1 MPAEA
6 MSMPLAIQR
15 VMTCVDLPTEM
26 WESVL
31 AYVQEPSDVLHI
43 MQTCRCLFSA
53 GLGKLYEHIKWQNPK
68 HLEQNLMAWQVLES
82 RDPKSQLFA
91 IPRTLTIANYSPRTR
106 QLSLFLEREQAGTT
120 STSSSPAISCIAH
133 RISTFPNLSSVMLSA
148 CTIPEEMY
156 LVVLDAPHL
165 RRLHI
170 EDCMLP
176 RLAISNRHLFFG
188 LHIQELVLRGLRSEG
203 CPNTR
208 FDHLSPLF
216 LCTAPKL
223 RSLEVEWT
231 LEAAAFLV
239 HHSPYDQHSFSLSPS
254 LQSVKI
260 IMPIEAS
267 LPEDPDDLYLVYVA
281 PLIQF
286 MQDTASI
293 THLSIVNKLPNFLV
307 PNDILPNLRSFSGP
321 TSLFSKL
328 PRRELNHLQLTDPLS
343 PAQFAILEA
352 LPAAYPNLCSLEFVF
367 HHWSPGVLRLAK
379 GLLLPGI
386 SDISIATGSC
396 ETSEDVF
403 EDGKRF
409 PMSPR
414 LHSLRISHDDDFHRL
429 PSTSVLNADEFE
441 PSFPAT

>member
-1 MPAEA
+1 
-6 MSMPLAIQR
+6 
-15 VMTCVDLPTEM
+15 M

-31 AYVQEPSDVLHI
+31 AYVEEPSDILHV
-43 MQTCRCLFSA
+43 MQTCRRLFSA
-53 GLGKLYEHIKWQNPK
+53 GLRQLYEHIKWQNTRR
-68 HLEQNLMAWQVLES
+68 LEQNLMAWQLLES
-82 RDPKSQLFA
+82 RDPKSQLFT
-91 IPRTLTIANYSPRTR
+91 IPRSLTIANYRPLTPPPR
-106 QLSLFLEREQAGTT
+106 LFLEEGQAETASTT
-120 STSSSPAISCIAH
+120 FSPAISSIAH
-133 RISTFPNLSSVMLSA
+133 RISTFTNLSSLMLLTS
-148 CTIPEEMY
+148 TIPEEVY
-156 LVVLDAPHL
+156 LAILDVPYL

-176 RLAISNRHLFFG
+176 RLPISNRHLFCG

-203 CPNTR
+203 RPDMR
-208 FDHLSPLF
+208 FNHLSPLF
-216 LCTAPKL
+216 LSTAPEL
-223 RSLEVEWT
+223 RSLEVDWT

-239 HHSPYDQHSFSLSPS
+239 HHSPYDQHPFSLSPS

-343 PAQFAILEA
+343 PAQFAVLEA

-367 HHWSPGVLRLAK
+367 HHWSPGILRLAK
-379 GLLLPGI
+379 SLLLPGL

-396 ETSEDVF
+396 EASEDVF
-403 EDGKRF
+403 EDGKRYPTLVF
-409 PMSPR
+409 TRCASHTMTTSIS
-414 LHSLRISHDDDFHRL
+414 SLRAQFSALLNSHPRPNPLDQG
-429 PSTSVLNADEFE
+429 A
-441 PSFPAT
+441 A